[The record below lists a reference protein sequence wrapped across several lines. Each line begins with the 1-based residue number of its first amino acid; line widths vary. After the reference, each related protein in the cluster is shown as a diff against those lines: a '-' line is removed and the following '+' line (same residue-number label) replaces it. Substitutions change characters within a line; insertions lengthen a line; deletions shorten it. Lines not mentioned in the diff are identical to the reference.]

1 MNMKYKFRPFV
12 MAMLCLL
19 SAASAQQIP
28 LDPAVKTGK
37 LSNGFTYYIR
47 KNNEPQ
53 KRVQLYLVNDVGSVL
68 EDDDQ
73 QGLAHFLEHMNFNG
87 TKNFPK
93 NQLVD
98 YLQKAGIRFGAD
110 LNAHTG
116 PDETV
121 YQLPIPTDDPA
132 MLKHGLQIMRDWAQ
146 EATLDPAEIEKER
159 GIVMEEGRLAKGA
172 KDRMMRRYIPM
183 MVNNSRYAG
192 RFPIGLDSILLHFK
206 PAVIKRFHQ
215 DWYRPDL
222 QALIVVGDVNVTEV
236 EKLIKTH
243 FSDLKMP
250 AKVRPRTHYKV
261 LLTGKNQYLA
271 VTDPEMSGT
280 TLEIL
285 FKHTAANLSTEQDYL
300 QMMKQSLFGR
310 MLASRRNAEIS
321 RQNNSAFSNMN
332 AVVQP
337 LMGGLEMFVF
347 EVNAK
352 EGQLQKAFE
361 QSWGYLEKLKKFG
374 FTKME
379 FEQAKQNYLRTF
391 ETALKEKDKTPSVNY
406 VTEYQALYLHQQAAP
421 GIDWEY
427 NFVKSNIDKIS
438 VEGINDLF
446 KGYLKDTDRDMLLLA
461 PEKDKN
467 SLPDEATVMNWISTV
482 SKSEQKPFAEEKVS
496 MELLAQK
503 PVPGKVVQRKLIPE
517 IGATELVLSNGV
529 KVILKPTD
537 FKNDQIMFKGFSPG
551 GTSLYD
557 DAAYDN
563 AANAAALISRFGL
576 GSFNP
581 NQLSQ
586 ALSNKVLNVTANIE
600 LRAQTVT
607 GSSSV
612 ADLETALQVAYLQ
625 FTQPRKDTLMFR
637 NIISSSKASF
647 EGRYADPMNVFSDTI
662 SRVMGNY
669 SYRLSPSSPQ
679 RIEKISLDKVYE
691 IYKDRF
697 ADASGF
703 TFVFVGNF
711 DAAIITPL
719 IEQYL
724 GGLPSLNRNEKT
736 RDLGIHI
743 PEGQL
748 VKKVYKGAENKALVR
763 LVFSGNYT
771 YSPQNNL
778 LLKALGDILQVKILE
793 NLREK
798 EGEVYSPTVQTSY
811 AKNPRNRYAM
821 IINFG
826 CDPKNADHL
835 VNEVAKEMQA
845 MKHEGVSTDDVQ
857 KFKAAYGKNVELA
870 LKDNGFW
877 LNYLS
882 SQYEN
887 QEDILEVLDA
897 DKNLSKVSPEAI
909 RKAAASFF
917 SEKNRIT
924 FMLLPG
930 TSATK

>member
-1 MNMKYKFRPFV
+1 MNIKYKFGTFV

-19 SAASAQQIP
+19 SEAGAQQIP

-47 KNNEPQ
+47 KNSEPA

-183 MVNNSRYAG
+183 MVNNTRYAQ

-222 QALIVVGDVNVTEV
+222 QALIVVGDVNVSEV

-250 AKVRPRTHYKV
+250 AKLRPRTHYNIP
-261 LLTGKNQYLA
+261 LTGKNQYLA
-271 VTDPEMSGT
+271 VTDPEMSAT

-285 FKHTAANLSTEQDYL
+285 FKYPAASLSTEQDYL

-310 MLASRRNAEIS
+310 MLASRRSAEIS

-379 FEQAKQNYLRTF
+379 FEQAKQSYLRTF
-391 ETALKEKDKTPSVNY
+391 ETALKEKDRTPSVNY

-421 GIDWEY
+421 GIDWEH
-427 NFVKSNIDKIS
+427 NFVKSNLDRIS
-438 VEGINDLF
+438 LENINALF
-446 KGYLKDTDRDMLLLA
+446 RDYLKDTDRDILILA

-467 SLPDEATVMNWISTV
+467 SLPDEATVMNWISTI
-482 SKSEQKPFAEEKVS
+482 SKSEQKPFVEEKVTT
-496 MELLAQK
+496 ELLAQK
-503 PVPGKVVQRKLIPE
+503 PVPGKVMQRKTIPE
-517 IGATELVLSNGV
+517 IGATELVLSNGL
-529 KVILKPTD
+529 KVFLKPTD
-537 FKNDQIMFKGFSPG
+537 FKNDQILFKGFSPG

-557 DAAYDN
+557 DKDYDN

-586 ALSNKVLNVTANIE
+586 VLSNKVLSVTANIE
-600 LRAQTVT
+600 LRAETVT

-612 ADLETALQVAYLQ
+612 ADLETALQVAYMQ

-637 NIISSSKASF
+637 NIISSSIAGF
-647 EGRYADPMNVFSDTI
+647 EGRYAEPSNVFSDTI

-669 SYRLSPSSPQ
+669 SYRMSPSNPQ
-679 RIEKISLDKVYE
+679 RIEKISLDKAYD

-711 DAAIITPL
+711 DPEAITPL

-743 PEGQL
+743 PGGQL
-748 VKKVYKGAENKALVR
+748 VKKVFKGTENKALVR
-763 LVFSGNYT
+763 LVFSGNYS

-793 NLREK
+793 HLREG

-811 AKNPRNRYAM
+811 AKNPKNRYA
-821 IINFG
+821 IIVNFG

-835 VNEVAKEMQA
+835 IAGVGKEMELIRNQ
-845 MKHEGVSTDDVQ
+845 GVSADDVQ
-857 KFKAAYGKNVELA
+857 KFKAAYGKNVALA

-877 LNYLS
+877 LNYLA

-887 QEDILEVLDA
+887 QENILEVMDA
-897 DKNLSKVSPEAI
+897 DKNLSKVSPEALK
-909 RKAAASFF
+909 KAAASFF
-917 SEKNRIT
+917 SEKNRIS